1 MFVGRERELESLQ
14 RLYASNSFQFGVVY
28 GRRRVGKTKLL
39 RQFTA
44 DKPDVFF
51 FTAHETTLS
60 ENLDLLSRELAKT
73 TPDDQPASYP
83 VFRTLTE
90 AFDEVFHRAA
100 SKRLVFVIDEY
111 PYLAQSDP
119 GASSALQALIDANQE
134 DSKLLLILCGS
145 SMTFMEHQVLGKQ
158 SPLYGRRTAQL
169 RIDPF
174 TLFDAAKML
183 PEASPTK
190 AIELYAIT
198 GGIPLY
204 LAQLDSAQ
212 SVEWNIAEK
221 VFRQDAI
228 LYEEPRSYLQQET
241 RSPSAYNSI
250 VTAIAAGYVR
260 PSEICDITRLTS
272 SAVARYLDALI
283 ELKVVERVVPMVVRN
298 KKQVIY
304 RVCDNL
310 FRFWFKFVPRYTG
323 TIEAGMGAAVAKRIM
338 QEEFPTFVGPAF
350 ENVCRQWLMQEAAQ
364 GRLALLPKGIGSWW
378 GTNPST
384 KREEEIDIV
393 LEGADG
399 ELAFGECKWKNSPT
413 DVDVLNQLLERSNL
427 LPGSNKSFFLFSKAG
442 FTEACESKAAA
453 CTDVT
458 LVTPEM
464 MIAR

>member
-1 MFVGRERELESLQ
+1 MFVGRERELESLEG
-14 RLYASNSFQFGVVY
+14 LYASDAFQFAVVY

-39 RQFTA
+39 RQFTG
-44 DKPDVFF
+44 DKGNVVF
-51 FTAHETTLS
+51 FTAHETTLP

-73 TPDDQPASYP
+73 SSDDQPTSYP

-90 AFDEVFHRAA
+90 AFEEVFRRAE
-100 SKRLVFVIDEY
+100 SNRLVFVVDEY

-119 GASSALQALIDANQE
+119 GASSALQTLIDSRQE
-134 DSKLLLILCGS
+134 TSKLFLILCGS
-145 SMTFMEHQVLGKQ
+145 SMSFMEHQVLGKQ

-183 PEASPTK
+183 PDASPEK

-198 GGIPLY
+198 GGVPLY
-204 LAQLDSAQ
+204 LAQLDSAR
-212 SVEWNIAEK
+212 SIEWNIAEK

-260 PSEICDITRLTS
+260 PSEISDFTRLAS
-272 SAVARYLDALI
+272 SAITRYLDALI
-283 ELKVVERVVPMVVRN
+283 ELKVVERVVPMVMRN

-310 FRFWFKFVPRYTG
+310 FRFWFKFVPRYAG

-338 QEEFPTFVGPAF
+338 KEEFPTFVGPVF
-350 ENVCRQWLMQEAAQ
+350 ENVCRQWLMKEAAQ
-364 GRLALLPKGIGSWW
+364 GNLGLLPKGIGSWW
-378 GTNPST
+378 GTDPRT
-384 KREEEIDIV
+384 KHEEEIDIV

-399 ELAFGECKWKNSPT
+399 ELACGECKWRNTPI
-413 DVDVLNQLLERSNL
+413 DVNVLNQLVERSNL
-427 LPGSNKSFFLFSKAG
+427 LPDSSKTFFLFSKAG
-442 FTEACESKAAA
+442 FTEACKTKAGMRG
-453 CTDVT
+453 DVA
-458 LVTPEM
+458 LITPEM
-464 MIAR
+464 MFAH

>member
-1 MFVGRERELESLQ
+1 MFVGRERELESLEG
-14 RLYASNSFQFGVVY
+14 LHASDAFQFAVVY

-39 RQFTA
+39 REFTGS
-44 DKPDVFF
+44 KGNVIF
-51 FTAHETTLS
+51 FTAHEATLP

-73 TPDDQPASYP
+73 TPDDQPTSYP
-83 VFRTLTE
+83 VFRTLNE
-90 AFDEVFHRAA
+90 AFEEVFDRA
-100 SKRLVFVIDEY
+100 KHGRLIFVIDEY

-119 GASSALQALIDANQE
+119 GASSALQALIDTNQE
-134 DSKLLLILCGS
+134 SSKLFLILCGS
-145 SMTFMEHQVLGKQ
+145 SMSFMEHQVLGKQ

-183 PEASPTK
+183 PDATPEK

-204 LAQLDSAQ
+204 LAQLDSAK
-212 SVEWNIAEK
+212 SVEWNISEK

-260 PSEICDITRLTS
+260 PSEISDVTRLAS
-272 SAVARYLDALI
+272 SAVTRYLDALI
-283 ELKVVERVVPMVVRN
+283 ELRVVERVVPMVMRN
-298 KKQVIY
+298 KKQVVY

-310 FRFWFKFVPRYTG
+310 FRFWFKFVPRYAG

-338 QEEFPTFVGPAF
+338 KEEFPTFVGPAF
-350 ENVCRQWLMQEAAQ
+350 ESVCRQWLVKEAAQ
-364 GRLALLPKGIGSWW
+364 GSLELLPKEIGSWW
-378 GTNPST
+378 GTDPRT
-384 KREEEIDIV
+384 KHEEEIDIV

-399 ELAFGECKWKNSPT
+399 ELALGECKWKNAPT
-413 DVDVLNQLLERSNL
+413 DVDVLNQLVERSNL
-427 LPGSNKSFFLFSKAG
+427 LPGSNKTFFLFSKAG
-442 FTEACESKAAA
+442 FTEACQTKAAA
-453 CTDVT
+453 RGDVT

-464 MIAR
+464 MLER

>member
-39 RQFTA
+39 RQFTT
-44 DKPDVFF
+44 DKPDVIF

-60 ENLDLLSRELAKT
+60 ENLDLLSRELAKAT
-73 TPDDQPASYP
+73 LDDQPASYP

-90 AFDEVFHRAA
+90 AFDEVFRRAA

-134 DSKLLLILCGS
+134 DSRLLLILCGS

-190 AIELYAIT
+190 VIELYAIT

-204 LAQLDSAQ
+204 LAQLDGAR

-260 PSEICDITRLTS
+260 PSEICDVTRLAS

-298 KKQVIY
+298 KSRSSTVSATTCSGSGSSSSRATPAPLRRAWAQRSQSASCRRSSPPSWAQRLKRLPPMADARGRARQACAAPQ
-304 RVCDNL
+304 RH
-310 FRFWFKFVPRYTG
+310 RF
-323 TIEAGMGAAVAKRIM
+323 M
-338 QEEFPTFVGPAF
+338 VGH
-350 ENVCRQWLMQEAAQ
+350 Q
-364 GRLALLPKGIGSWW
+364 
-378 GTNPST
+378 
-384 KREEEIDIV
+384 
-393 LEGADG
+393 
-399 ELAFGECKWKNSPT
+399 
-413 DVDVLNQLLERSNL
+413 
-427 LPGSNKSFFLFSKAG
+427 
-442 FTEACESKAAA
+442 
-453 CTDVT
+453 
-458 LVTPEM
+458 PEHQ
-464 MIAR
+464 ARRGD

>member
-1 MFVGRERELESLQ
+1 MFVGRERELESLEG
-14 RLYASNSFQFGVVY
+14 LYASNAFRFAVVY

-39 RQFTA
+39 REFTGN
-44 DKPDVFF
+44 KRNVVF
-51 FTAHETTLS
+51 FTAHEATLP

-73 TPDDQPASYP
+73 TPDDQPTSYP
-83 VFRTLTE
+83 VFRTLNE
-90 AFDEVFHRAA
+90 AFEEVFNRA
-100 SKRLVFVIDEY
+100 KQERLIFVIDEY

-119 GASSALQALIDANQE
+119 GVSSALQALIDANQE
-134 DSKLLLILCGS
+134 TSKLFLILCGS
-145 SMTFMEHQVLGKQ
+145 SMSFMEHQVLGKQ

-174 TLFDAAKML
+174 TLFDAAMML
-183 PEASPTK
+183 PDATPEK
-190 AIELYAIT
+190 AIELYGIT

-204 LAQLDSAQ
+204 LAQLDSAK
-212 SVEWNIAEK
+212 SVEWNISEK

-260 PSEICDITRLTS
+260 PSEISDITRLAS
-272 SAVARYLDALI
+272 SAVTRYLDALI
-283 ELKVVERVVPMVVRN
+283 ELRVVERVVPMVMRN

-310 FRFWFKFVPRYTG
+310 FRFWFKFVPRYAG

-338 QEEFPTFVGPAF
+338 KEEFPTFVGPAF
-350 ENVCRQWLMQEAAQ
+350 ESVCRQWLINEAAL
-364 GRLALLPKGIGSWW
+364 GNLGLLPKGVGSWW
-378 GTNPST
+378 GTDPRT
-384 KREEEIDIV
+384 KHEEEIDIV

-399 ELAFGECKWKNSPT
+399 ELAFGECKWKNALV
-413 DVDVLNQLLERSNL
+413 DVDVLNQLVERSNL
-427 LPGSNKSFFLFSKAG
+427 LPGSNKTFFMFSKAG
-442 FTEACESKAAA
+442 FTEACQTKAAA
-453 CTDVT
+453 RGDVT

-464 MIAR
+464 MLAR